1 MRIGYGSCHTKG
13 SANVAELLQEFP
25 PVNRGGRPQFYPWDL
40 WLDGQ
45 VRRLTKG
52 VDFACEPNSFRTL
65 AYTTA
70 VNRGVVV
77 RSKVLDKSIVIQAV
91 R

>member
-1 MRIGYGSCHTKG
+1 M
-13 SANVAELLQEFP
+13 AELLTEFP
-25 PVNRGGRPQFYPWDL
+25 PINRGGRPQFYPWDE
-40 WLDGQ
+40 WFDGQ

-52 VDFACEPNSFRTL
+52 VDFHCSPNSLRSL

-70 VNRGVVV
+70 VNRGLNV